1 MFIHELLYANDAAFV
16 AHSIADA
23 QVLCNSFA
31 AAWIDFGMKI
41 SLSKSVVLVQG
52 ISDPATITIND
63 VTLKV
68 VEKFCYL
75 GSNVTASGS
84 LVSELDACIGKAASM
99 FGKLS
104 S

>member
-1 MFIHELLYANDAAFV
+1 MFIHELLYAYDAAFV

-84 LVSELDACIGKAASM
+84 LVSELDARIGKAASVW
-99 FGKLS
+99 KT
-104 S
+104 